1 MNNQDEIKFLRSKIE
16 DAEVIIVGGASGMS
30 AASGFEFYYKDDA
43 VFRSIAGGIANKY
56 GLTSSFAAFYDKRVA
71 REEWWAMNIR
81 FIKYIY
87 ECYTGETYKD
97 LYALLHDK
105 DYYIVTTNQDAQFYR
120 LFPEEK
126 ITRLQGDWRYFQ
138 CSRRC
143 HDQLYYNRDMVNN
156 LFDKIKNDILPDEYI
171 PRCPKCKADM
181 EPWVR
186 GPIFLQGKF
195 YDAEQNRYL
204 DFLRKCAS
212 KKTLFL
218 ELGVGMM
225 TPMFIKE
232 PFMNMTYQWPNA
244 FYVTINPQHAIIPKE
259 IADKSIAIDD
269 DILKVLKVLLGKP
282 TDSIREFDTDNVF
295 DPSNI

>member
-1 MNNQDEIKFLRSKIE
+1 
-16 DAEVIIVGGASGMS
+16 MS
-30 AASGFEFYYKDDA
+30 AASGFEFYYKDDE
-43 VFRSIAGGIANKY
+43 VFRSIAGGLADKY
-56 GLTSSFAAFYDKRVA
+56 GLTSSFAAYYDKRVT

-97 LYALLHDK
+97 LYELLHGK
-105 DYYIVTTNQDAQFYR
+105 EYYIVTTNQDAQFYR
-120 LFPEEK
+120 LFPEDR

-143 HDQLYYNRDMVNN
+143 HDQIYYNRDIVNN
-156 LFDKIKNDILPDEYI
+156 LYDKIVDAKLPDSLI
-171 PRCPKCKADM
+171 PRCPKCGADM

-186 GPIFLQGKF
+186 GPKFLQGKF
-195 YDAEQNRYL
+195 YDAELKRYL
-204 DFLRKCAS
+204 DYLGNCTS

-232 PFMNMTYQWPNA
+232 PFMNMTFQWPDA
-244 FYVTINPQHAIIPKE
+244 FYATINPQHAIIPKE

-269 DILKVLKVLLGKP
+269 DILKVLKELLGKS
-282 TDSIREFDTDNVF
+282 TDSIRQFDKNNVF
-295 DPSNI
+295 DPSKI

>member
-1 MNNQDEIKFLRSKIE
+1 MNEPDKVELLRTRIDESE
-16 DAEVIIVGGASGMS
+16 AIIIGAASGMS

-43 VFRSIAGGIANKY
+43 VFRSIAGGLAAKY
-56 GLTSSFAAFYDKRVA
+56 GLTSSFAAFYDKRVT

-81 FIKYIY
+81 VIKYIY

-97 LYALLHDK
+97 LYELLHDR

-120 LFPEEK
+120 LFPEDR

-143 HDQLYYNRDMVNN
+143 HDQIYYNRDMVNS
-156 LFDKIKNDILPDEYI
+156 LYDKIEDDRLPNKYI
-171 PRCPKCKADM
+171 PRCPKCGADM

-186 GPIFLQGKF
+186 GPKFLEGKF
-195 YDAEQNRYL
+195 YEKELKRYL
-204 DFLRKCAS
+204 DFLGRCTS

-232 PFMNMTYQWPNA
+232 PFMNMTYQWADA
-244 FYVTINPQHAIIPKE
+244 FYATINPQHAIIPKE
-259 IADKSIAIDD
+259 IANKSIAIND
-269 DILKVLKVLLGKP
+269 DILKILKELLGKP
-282 TDSIREFDTDNVF
+282 TDGIRQLDKNNVF